1 MSDAVSNSKFA
12 PYLPVYPNSELVY
25 AHLQK
30 ERLRVVEAA
39 SRAEIKINSHKEIM
53 ARAKEIQELRDQ
65 VAIRYNGDGTVSP
78 TPIPQGQ
85 FIDMEV

>member
-1 MSDAVSNSKFA
+1 MDAVAKSKFV
-12 PYLPVYPNSELVY
+12 PYVPTYPNTDFVY
-25 AHLQK
+25 AHIQK

-39 SRAEIKINSHKEIM
+39 TRAEIKINSHKEVI

-65 VAIRYNGDGTVSP
+65 AAIRYNGDGTVNP
-78 TPIPQGQ
+78 TLIPQGQ

>member
-1 MSDAVSNSKFA
+1 MSDAVSNSKFV

-65 VAIRYNGDGTVSP
+65 AALRYNGDGTVNPS
-78 TPIPQGQ
+78 PIPQGQ
-85 FIDMEV
+85 LIDLEV